1 MTDRQ
6 KFSDTVTP
14 LVKLIEKPARDDL
27 LEAIALIGEIDID
40 VVSAEQANKGVPM
53 LRRASREGVPSLIV
67 NRGKIRS
74 LKETD
79 IMMSLDQLMKLIG
92 TVYESAE
99 KQVASRRAADA
110 LLSQL
115 EPTGPSVLKMRI
127 DRRRTEEAI
136 GGRRHLT

>member
-40 VVSAEQANKGVPM
+40 VVSAEQANKGVPT
-53 LRRASREGVPSLIV
+53 LRRASRQGVPSLIV

-74 LKETD
+74 LKEAD

-115 EPTGPSVLKMRI
+115 EPTDPSLLKMRI
-127 DRRRTEEAI
+127 ARRRSEEAI